1 MQLRFGLIITLSALS
16 FAGCSTIGLDNG
28 SLDYKNIPAPE
39 PLKYPEGSMVRPATP
54 LYPFPVFDPLAIEN
68 APTLENKR
76 GNRFELP
83 RATVAQETVNP
94 EMTANNVV
102 TRPQL
107 LTDGNGNPLIKIEG
121 NSDTIWQYTLATLS
135 SLNLN
140 VTSTAKNAQ
149 QVTLKMDGE
158 SYVLKLNAVGS
169 TNTLAVFNP
178 NNTFA
183 DKEKAAEIL
192 TQISQNWPA

>member
-1 MQLRFGLIITLSALS
+1 M
-16 FAGCSTIGLDNG
+16 
-28 SLDYKNIPAPE
+28 
-39 PLKYPEGSMVRPATP
+39 
-54 LYPFPVFDPLAIEN
+54 
-68 APTLENKR
+68 ENKR

-94 EMTANNVV
+94 ETTANNVV

-149 QVTLKMDGE
+149 QVTLKVDGE

>member
-1 MQLRFGLIITLSALS
+1 MQLRYGLIITLSALS
-16 FAGCSTIGLDNG
+16 FAGCSTIGIDNG
-28 SLDYKNIPAPE
+28 SLDYKNVPAPE

-54 LYPFPVFDPLAIEN
+54 LYPFPVVDPLAIEH

-83 RATVAQETVNP
+83 RATVAQQSVTSEN
-94 EMTANNVV
+94 TASDTV

-121 NSDTIWQYTLATLS
+121 NSDIIWQYTLATLS

-149 QVTLKMDGE
+149 QVTLKVDGE

-183 DKEKAAEIL
+183 DKEKAAELL